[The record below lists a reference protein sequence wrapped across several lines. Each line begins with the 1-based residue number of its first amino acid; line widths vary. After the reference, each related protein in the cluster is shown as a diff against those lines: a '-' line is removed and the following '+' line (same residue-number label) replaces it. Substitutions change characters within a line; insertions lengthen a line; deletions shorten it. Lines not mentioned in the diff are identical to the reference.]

1 MRTAASTP
9 SAVGNAANKT
19 DGASPNESPQDYPL
33 AEPIFVTNRYGREDL
48 LALLCKDTSAPAG
61 LDKCPFFVETAQQPI
76 VLKPLTDVET
86 RLQHNINSSKAMS
99 SLSHADRVTI
109 AAGGMIGQIGN
120 PSSHSTTTVLPPTQP
135 PFTPAWM
142 TTPSGGGTG
151 MGRGSLP
158 FSRGV
163 AHTGPFRGR
172 GAHAMGAAGHAVMAS
187 DSSASSRYVAAR
199 GGRGGLTAQGRGGGT
214 VGGAQFNS
222 RAQGLYDPRD
232 PRDRPRQRV
241 RSVSDDTVPPTTG
254 VVLPNG
260 GIGGGTGGAPSAT
273 SSNGWTQVGRSGTSW
288 GSKRA
293 STVPT
298 QQQQQGPLQEQRSV
312 DATSTGT
319 PAPMPEW
326 MDDEHEKYL
335 RRFRQTSQTVE
346 QSGTP
351 PLRMSNPWNALADTS
366 EQQRTEAVVER
377 LAQQTE
383 MNLILQNAPQQPGS
397 TASASNI
404 YQPKMHTGVST
415 LQHSMSQPASVGIV
429 PGVSEISDD
438 WYYIDPKNEVQGP
451 FMTAHMEAWF
461 SSGYFTSDLRI
472 RRGADPNGR
481 FITLGDLVRI
491 NGSISPFKR
500 SVSPPTSATVVHV
513 PMQARMHTQIQP
525 QPQQL
530 SRNIWTE
537 DYNAVSLL
545 EAAKVQEERQKL
557 EEEQR
562 RVAEQELK
570 LKEMRESLLKEEE
583 ERLLRERK
591 IRERELELQ
600 RQQLFRCLYFL
611 TNPSE
616 FFKELPPQFSAVG
629 CPRGDDDNE
638 KFCDLVFVLV
648 ETTNFCTARG
658 TLYLFLFQEELAR
671 KAVEER
677 ERAMAREREIEAERK
692 RMAEEMERVKQEQ
705 IERAL
710 AEARKR
716 EEEERLAAQRLAE
729 EKEKERLKAEEERRR
744 REQEETERRIRAEEK
759 EKEEARRKAAIEEEQ
774 RKKREQADREAARQR
789 AAEARKQAMSF
800 YLNEFSKSVLA
811 AATASKI
818 VVTEEFAPATKPR
831 QETANTPP
839 TAWQTTYRVVDDKP
853 VAPKVAPWVKA
864 SNEMCAGGEE
874 GGRSILQI
882 QREEE
887 QRLREERHELKGR
900 EGVTPTSAAWGS
912 SVAQKLSWNQPTQVT
927 SIEPSATAASR
938 GVAWGGAGV
947 RVDSRPAVALRRDD
961 AGLVSCTLVSL
972 LSFAECF
979 AYDTYVSN
987 DWFICSSSSKSA
999 TSGNKASCQGAAK
1012 GNSANTEH
1020 EAMKKLFK
1028 QSVGG
1033 GGNAFTN
1040 WVVQRVKQL
1049 NSQVDADV
1057 FAAFIEG
1064 VDSPDEVEDYVIGYL
1079 GDGRQVKD
1087 FIREFIEKRR
1097 EARSKK
1103 QLTDKDDLTHAAVG
1117 ADALGSSNVGG
1128 GSCGSQHTQGGG
1140 GKKKKKGGKGSKVVV
1155 DGACLGFKA
1164 TADPN
1169 RTNIG
1174 EIDTVQPPADP
1185 YRR

>member
-1 MRTAASTP
+1 MTTALPEANQMNFNPSWMRTAASTP

-187 DSSASSRYVAAR
+187 DSSASSRYAR

-326 MDDEHEKYL
+326 MDDEHEKEDETASVGAGSFDENGQFRTRNALSKSSPSAETRAASSPHYGSADL
-335 RRFRQTSQTVE
+335 PERQTSQTVE

-600 RQQLFRCLYFL
+600 RQQ
-611 TNPSE
+611 
-616 FFKELPPQFSAVG
+616 
-629 CPRGDDDNE
+629 
-638 KFCDLVFVLV
+638 
-648 ETTNFCTARG
+648 
-658 TLYLFLFQEELAR
+658 EELAR

-744 REQEETERRIRAEEK
+744 REQEEMERRIRAEEK
-759 EKEEARRKAAIEEEQ
+759 EKEEAKRKAAIEEEQ

-800 YLNEFSKSVLA
+800 YLNEFSKSA

-947 RVDSRPAVALRRDD
+947 RVDSRPAVNLIWDGPPLDSTNKANKK
-961 AGLVSCTLVSL
+961 S
-972 LSFAECF
+972 
-979 AYDTYVSN
+979 
-987 DWFICSSSSKSA
+987 SSSSKSA